1 MSIRDININIV
12 LLVILIVVISF
23 FAGKHLFNVYGVKQ
37 PLSTE
42 LKAIDGV
49 DTVELIENN
58 NRTDIKV
65 SLKPKVDLY
74 KIYQEIAETSADE
87 LGEKKG
93 EILVRENN
101 SSSLNKVYYQIH
113 YAIYE
118 GISTN
123 KFTNM
128 KDNIEKNLNDSDIK
142 YKLWV
147 NNNKVLLRLDG
158 KEKSLYRIVSRNNKG
173 GAENG

>member
-101 SSSLNKVYYQIH
+101 SSSLNKVYYQ
-113 YAIYE
+113 
-118 GISTN
+118 
-123 KFTNM
+123 
-128 KDNIEKNLNDSDIK
+128 
-142 YKLWV
+142 
-147 NNNKVLLRLDG
+147 
-158 KEKSLYRIVSRNNKG
+158 KG
-173 GAENG
+173 GDLF